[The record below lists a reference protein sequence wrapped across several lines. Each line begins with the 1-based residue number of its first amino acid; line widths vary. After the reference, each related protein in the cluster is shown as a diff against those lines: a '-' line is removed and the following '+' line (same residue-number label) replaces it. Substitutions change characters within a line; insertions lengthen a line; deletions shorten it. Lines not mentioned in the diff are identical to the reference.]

1 MLPNENSVPFETI
14 LPSLLGIFSLELTS
28 HLHVSSSLGFSVG
41 LISVF
46 QAVAAAVVQTPHAL
60 S

>member
-1 MLPNENSVPFETI
+1 MLPNENSVPFKTT
-14 LPSLLGIFSLELTS
+14 LLSLLGFFSLELTS